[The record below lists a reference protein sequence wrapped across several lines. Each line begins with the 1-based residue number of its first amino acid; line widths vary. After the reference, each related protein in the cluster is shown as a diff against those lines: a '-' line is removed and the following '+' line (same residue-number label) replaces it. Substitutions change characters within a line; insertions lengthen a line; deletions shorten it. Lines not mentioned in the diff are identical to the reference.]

1 MLLVL
6 QTFYP
11 HCNLKQPIS
20 PYKLFSEQMQCT
32 DDTLVR
38 MLYWTKQSLVTTSKL
53 QLHAEPQSCSLW
65 TPPAPACLGRCLPD
79 KFPLQHS
86 TAGVSL
92 CLTGSPKLMPGEMT
106 HTGRI
111 SLPSYL
117 ASQARGGV
125 FAFNDT
131 IFKMIYLIIPVI
143 RLKLCSRSSRNHEQ
157 KELWLS
163 RCSLHQKTMK
173 AIHLHRQYNSDINR
187 YSSTALWFLI
197 FHMTS
202 K

>member
-79 KFPLQHS
+79 KSPLQHS

-131 IFKMIYLIIPVI
+131 IFKIYLIIPVI

-157 KELWLS
+157 KELWLNPAPCTRGPWKQCIFTDS
-163 RCSLHQKTMK
+163 TIQTST
-173 AIHLHRQYNSDINR
+173 DI
-187 YSSTALWFLI
+187 AVQHCGFLFFI
-197 FHMTS
+197 WGS

>member
-143 RLKLCSRSSRNHEQ
+143 RLKLCSRISRNHEQ

-163 RCSLHQKTMK
+163 RCSLHQETMK

>member
-11 HCNLKQPIS
+11 HCNIKQPIS
-20 PYKLFSEQMQCT
+20 PHMLFSVQMQCT

-79 KFPLQHS
+79 KSPLQHS

-131 IFKMIYLIIPVI
+131 IFKIYLIIPVI

-163 RCSLHQKTMK
+163 PAPCTRRPWKQCIFTDSTIQT
-173 AIHLHRQYNSDINR
+173 STDI
-187 YSSTALWFLI
+187 AVQHCGFLFFI
-197 FHMTS
+197 WGS